1 MESKAGWLV
10 NYCSVLVQTQFTHL
24 LAEIKLAFP
33 SRRHFPFN
41 RYCRVIMKKNKMKM
55 LFEVLMRKP
64 QRAEQQKHWTKLISC
79 GAQTIGLTHSQT
91 TLLVQRGW
99 HHCVTAISKLFR
111 AADHWWLLQTKEPSR
126 PKWSNVHQLRESAAM
141 MVMPKWPTPIG
152 APFAKQQ

>member
-64 QRAEQQKHWTKLISC
+64 QRAEQQKTLNKIDQLWRTNNW
-79 GAQTIGLTHSQT
+79 THSLT
-91 TLLVQRGW
+91 NYFIGSAR
-99 HHCVTAISKLFR
+99 VT
-111 AADHWWLLQTKEPSR
+111 P
-126 PKWSNVHQLRESAAM
+126 LRHRYL
-141 MVMPKWPTPIG
+141 
-152 APFAKQQ
+152 